1 RRGVSPGPH
10 FFEVDCG
17 LPVPEGEVSH
27 PPLVIQLGGAEVR
40 VSGRIDRVDLAEL
53 DEGLGFW
60 IIDYKTGRSSHYTS
74 TDLAEF
80 RKLQLTLYA
89 LAVEGVLLAG
99 QGARPLGLAYW
110 LGSEGGPKGGLPGGN
125 VEGGPRVA
133 VRGRNVAQ
141 WLEEGERWEVVRKRL
156 EEWVATLVG
165 KIRQGAFALQPRSEH
180 CTQTCPF
187 GQVCRI
193 TQARGVGKVWDLPL
207 PG

>member
-80 RKLQLTLYA
+80 RRLQLTLYA
-89 LAVEGVLLAG
+89 HAVEAVLLAG
-99 QGARPLGLAYW
+99 QEARPLGLAYW
-110 LGSEGGPKGGLPGGN
+110 LVGESGPKVALPG
-125 VEGGPRVA
+125 RA
-133 VRGRNVAQ
+133 ATL
-141 WLEEGERWEVVRKRL
+141 WLEGPERWPAIRAL
-156 EEWVATLVG
+156 LGEWVVILVK
-165 KIRQGAFALQPRSEH
+165 KIREGAFPLAPRSEH
-180 CTQTCPF
+180 CTLTCPYA
-187 GQVCRI
+187 QVCRI
-193 TQARGVGKVWDLPL
+193 AQACGVGKACELPL
-207 PG
+207 PGERGSEPRPSGRR